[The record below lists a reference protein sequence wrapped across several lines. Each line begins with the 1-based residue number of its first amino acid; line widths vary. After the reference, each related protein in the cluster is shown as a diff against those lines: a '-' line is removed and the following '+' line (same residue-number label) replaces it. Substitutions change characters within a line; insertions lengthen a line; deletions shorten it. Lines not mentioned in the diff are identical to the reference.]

1 MPQGS
6 LKSKKP
12 QVVNKLKKATA
23 TKKGQKAFKCKKQTF
38 SDKLN
43 KKLTAEIS
51 NKIEREIA
59 GKFSKSGGKLSIIKN
74 T

>member
-1 MPQGS
+1 M
-6 LKSKKP
+6 KSKKP
-12 QVVNKLKKATA
+12 QVVNKIKKATA
-23 TKKGQKAFKCKKQTF
+23 TKKGLKAYKAKKQSF
-38 SDKLN
+38 GDKLS